1 MATSPPFGGKAGRSG
16 DLLPKIY
23 GPYIICRAMPTIV
36 PTGVRSDDD
45 RSAPA
50 ARRPVAALDMVRAF
64 LLVGAMVGSAAALG
78 LITRHAFSV
87 AFWPANAILAGMM
100 LRAPHL
106 SRSAGWA
113 GAVTGFLL
121 ADLIGGQT
129 PVLSGWFAAANV
141 AGSLTVFL
149 LLRRLG
155 PRDLGLRRVHSV
167 LRISVGLLP
176 GSLVAAS
183 IGAVMVVVQFHGSPL
198 QTIMTWTAS
207 EIANYLIFL
216 PAILTVR
223 PPWQRERRATI
234 AATARRAKPIWPVLF
249 LAASCALSV
258 YCDGPG
264 CMMFPMPALLLCAL
278 TYSVSTAAL
287 ITMVLGSGYMVAIG
301 LGMVDIGQDM
311 AIPRMVVSI
320 RIAVAFL
327 ALVPLTIS
335 SAMAVRDDLMA
346 QLQRAADHD
355 GLTGLLNRRAFEH
368 RLHQRLDRGAGG
380 QGLALLWLDL
390 DHFKAINDRYGH
402 PAGDAALRAVAATI
416 DANCRTQD
424 LSARLG
430 GEEFALAVVTSDATA
445 SAVVAE
451 RLREAIAALVVDW
464 HGTAIRMTAS
474 IGAFHLDRRP
484 VDPPA
489 LLRGLDEA
497 LYRAKHGGRNRI
509 EWLDAA
515 DLARQAA

>member
-1 MATSPPFGGKAGRSG
+1 MATLPPFGGKAGRRG
-16 DLLPKIY
+16 GLLPKIY
-23 GPYIICRAMPTIV
+23 ASYIICRVMPTIV
-36 PTGVRSDDD
+36 PTGVRSDTG

-50 ARRPVAALDMVRAF
+50 ARRPVAVRDMVRAV
-64 LLVGAMVGSAAALG
+64 LLVIVVVGSAAALG

-87 AFWPANAILAGMM
+87 AFWPANAILVGTL

-106 SRSAGWA
+106 SRPAGWA
-113 GAVTGFLL
+113 GAAAGFIL
-121 ADLIGGQT
+121 ADLLCGQT
-129 PVLSGWFAAANV
+129 PALSGWFAAANIG
-141 AGSLTVFL
+141 GSLIVFL
-149 LLRRLG
+149 VLRRLG

-167 LRISVGLLP
+167 LRISAGLLP

-183 IGAVMVVVQFHGSPL
+183 IGAVMVVVQFNGSPT

-216 PAILTVR
+216 PAMLTVR
-223 PPWQRERRATI
+223 APWRRERRAT
-234 AATARRAKPIWPVLF
+234 ATARKAGPIWPILF
-249 LAASCALSV
+249 LAASCVISV
-258 YCDGPG
+258 CFDGPG
-264 CMMFPMPALLLCAL
+264 SIMFPMPALLLCAM

-287 ITMVLGSGYMVAIG
+287 ITMALGSGCMITIG

-380 QGLALLWLDL
+380 EGLALLWLDL

-402 PAGDAALRAVAATI
+402 PAGDVVLRAVAATI
-416 DANCRTQD
+416 DASCRAED

-430 GEEFALAVVTSDATA
+430 GEEFALALATHDASA
-445 SAVVAE
+445 SAVIAE
-451 RLREAIAALVVDW
+451 RLREAIATLVVDW
-464 HGTAIRMTAS
+464 HGTAIRATAS
-474 IGAFHLDRRP
+474 IGAFHLDRWP
-484 VDPPA
+484 VDPPT

-509 EWLDAA
+509 EWLDPA

>member
-1 MATSPPFGGKAGRSG
+1 MATSPPFGGKAGAEG
-16 DLLPKIY
+16 DFLPKIY
-23 GPYIICRAMPTIV
+23 GLYIIDRVMPTTV
-36 PTGVRSDDD
+36 PSGVRSGEGG
-45 RSAPA
+45 SAPA
-50 ARRPVAALDMVRAF
+50 ALHHGAAVGMVRAF
-64 LLVGAMVGSAAALG
+64 LLVGAVVGSAAALG

-87 AFWPANAILAGMM
+87 AFWPANAILAGTM

-106 SRSAGWA
+106 ARPAGWA
-113 GAVTGFLL
+113 GAVAGFLL
-121 ADLIGGQT
+121 ADLLGGQT
-129 PVLSGWFAAANV
+129 PALSSWFATANV
-141 AGSLTVFL
+141 GGSLIVFL

-183 IGAVMVVVQFHGSPL
+183 IGAVMVVVQFHGSPT
-198 QTIMTWTAS
+198 QTLMTWTAS

-216 PAILTVR
+216 PAILTVP
-223 PPWQRERRATI
+223 PPWRSERRATI
-234 AATARRAKPIWPVLF
+234 TATAQGAKPIWPILC

-258 YCDGPG
+258 RFDGPG
-264 CMMFPMPALLLCAL
+264 CLMFPMPALLLCAL

-311 AIPRMVVSI
+311 SIPRMVVSI

-335 SAMAVRDDLMA
+335 SAMAVRDDLMG

-368 RLHQRLDRGAGG
+368 RLHQRLDLPVGAD
-380 QGLALLWLDL
+380 GLALLWLDL

-402 PAGDAALRAVAATI
+402 PAGDAVLRAVAATI
-416 DANCRTQD
+416 ERSCRAED

-430 GEEFALAVVTSDATA
+430 GEEFALAVAASDAAA

-451 RLREAIAALVVDW
+451 RLREAIATLVVDW
-464 HGTAIRMTAS
+464 HGTAIRTTAS
-474 IGAFHLDRRP
+474 IGAFHLDRRR
-484 VDPPA
+484 VDPSA

-509 EWLDAA
+509 EWLDPA